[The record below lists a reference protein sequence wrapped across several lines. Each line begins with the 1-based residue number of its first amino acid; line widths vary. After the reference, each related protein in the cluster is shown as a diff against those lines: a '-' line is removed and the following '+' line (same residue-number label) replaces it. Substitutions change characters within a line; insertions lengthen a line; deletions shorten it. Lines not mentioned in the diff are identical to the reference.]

1 MTILRSPGDFARIIV
16 PSGTTL
22 KLIKT
27 TLAAL
32 VAADKGKHS

>member
-1 MTILRSPGDFARIIV
+1 MTILRSTGDFARIIV

-22 KLIKT
+22 KAIKT

-32 VAADKGKHS
+32 VAADKEKRS